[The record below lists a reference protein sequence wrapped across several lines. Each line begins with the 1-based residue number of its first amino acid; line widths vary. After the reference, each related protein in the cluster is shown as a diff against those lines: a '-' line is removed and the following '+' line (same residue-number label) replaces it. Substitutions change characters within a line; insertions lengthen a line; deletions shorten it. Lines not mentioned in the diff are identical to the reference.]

1 MIEGI
6 SAVTLGTHEMP
17 RAVRFYRALG
27 FEILHGDE
35 QSSFTS
41 FRAGMS
47 YLNLVAQPTERRWSW
62 WGRVIFYVTD
72 VDALYVRLRRG
83 ASQLRRP
90 ATPSG
95 ESVSST

>member
-17 RAVRFYRALG
+17 RAVRFYCALG
-27 FEILHGDE
+27 FEVLRGNE

-47 YLNLVAQPTERRWSW
+47 CLNLVAQPIERRWSW
-62 WGRVIFYVTD
+62 WGRVIFYVAD
-72 VDALYVRLRRG
+72 VDALYERALAAGCQPTTAPRDAEWG
-83 ASQLRRP
+83 PLD
-90 ATPSG
+90 
-95 ESVSST
+95 